1 MPRKLPLHE
10 AHQAAG
16 ATFLECCGWEVP
28 ARFSSIEAEHE
39 ALGKR
44 AGLLDLSHS
53 GTIEVSGDDR
63 VRFLHGMLT
72 NDIKSLQPGK
82 GCYAA
87 FLTAQGRMVGD
98 LRVFCLSDTLLLTT
112 EPCVREKLAPA
123 LAKYVIGER
132 PRLVDRSDELAI
144 LSVQGP
150 CASQALSQLSTALV
164 LPEEPFDHLE
174 AVVADTR
181 IQVCRVKRAGAGGYD
196 LILPKTNLSKLW
208 KLLLEQGRACGLQPV
223 GLEGYNIQRIEAG
236 IPWYGFDMD
245 ESTLPIEAGL
255 EKSAIS
261 FNKGCYI
268 GQEPVARITFRGHV
282 NRKLSGLLLAGECPA
297 SRTDKVFSGDQ
308 QVGWVTSSGYSFSL
322 RRPIALC
329 YLRREVLE
337 PGTSLRI
344 ETDKGPIE
352 SRVASLPFVHD

>member
-1 MPRKLPLHE
+1 MLRKLPLHE

-16 ATFLECCGWEVP
+16 ATFREFSGWEVP
-28 ARFSSIEAEHE
+28 ARFSSVETEYE
-39 ALGKR
+39 ALSKE
-44 AGLLDLSHS
+44 AGLLDLTHS

-72 NDIKSLQPGK
+72 NDIKGLQPGQ

-98 LRVFCLSDTLLLTT
+98 LRVFCLRETLLLTT
-112 EPCVREKLAPA
+112 EPGVRDKLAPA

-132 PRLVDRSDELAI
+132 PRLVDRSEELAI

-150 CASQALSQLSTALV
+150 RAPEVLSQLSPGLV
-164 LPEEPFDHLE
+164 LPEQPFDHLE
-174 AVVADTR
+174 AKVVDAR
-181 IQVCRVKRAGAGGYD
+181 IIMCRVQRVQAGGYD
-196 LILPKTNLSKLW
+196 LILPKTNLFELW
-208 KLLLEQGRACGLQPV
+208 MLLLEQGRSCGLLPV
-223 GLEGYNIQRIEAG
+223 GLESYNIHRMEAG
-236 IPWYGFDMD
+236 IPWYGVDMD

-268 GQEPVARITFRGHV
+268 GQEPVARITYRGHV
-282 NRKLSGLLLAGECPA
+282 NRKFSGLLLVSERPA
-297 SRTDKVFSGDQ
+297 SYGDKVFDGDRE
-308 QVGWVTSSGYSFSL
+308 VGWVTSSGNSFRL
-322 RRPIALC
+322 RRPIALG

-337 PGTSLRI
+337 PGMSLRI

-352 SRVASLPFVHD
+352 SRVATLPFVEG

>member
-1 MPRKLPLHE
+1 
-10 AHQAAG
+10 
-16 ATFLECCGWEVP
+16 
-28 ARFSSIEAEHE
+28 
-39 ALGKR
+39 
-44 AGLLDLSHS
+44 
-53 GTIEVSGDDR
+53 
-63 VRFLHGMLT
+63 
-72 NDIKSLQPGK
+72 
-82 GCYAA
+82 
-87 FLTAQGRMVGD
+87 
-98 LRVFCLSDTLLLTT
+98 
-112 EPCVREKLAPA
+112 
-123 LAKYVIGER
+123 
-132 PRLVDRSDELAI
+132 
-144 LSVQGP
+144 
-150 CASQALSQLSTALV
+150 LSTALV

-174 AVVADTR
+174 TVVADTR
-181 IQVCRVKRAGAGGYD
+181 IQVCRVERALAGGYD
-196 LILPKTNLSKLW
+196 LILPKPNLSELW

-223 GLEGYNIQRIEAG
+223 GLEGYNMHRMEAG

-268 GQEPVARITFRGHV
+268 GQEPVARITYRGHV
-282 NRKLSGLLLAGECPA
+282 NRQLSGLLLAGERSA
-297 SRTDKVFSGDQ
+297 SRGDRVFNGDQ

-352 SRVASLPFVHD
+352 SRVASLPFVHE